1 MRGKE
6 RDGKS
11 LIEVIVKLPFYFTSI
26 FLPSVVIIEMHYTYG
41 QSIGF
46 GHTACDSK
54 KYSFVVPLG
63 HRISKLS
70 L

>member
-6 RDGKS
+6 KGGKS
-11 LIEVIVKLPFYFTSI
+11 FIEIIVNLPFYFTSI
-26 FLPSVVIIEMHYTYG
+26 FLPSDVNIEIYYTYG

-46 GHTACDSK
+46 AHTACDSK

-63 HRISKLS
+63 H
-70 L
+70 